1 MLIVA
6 TEHTKGACV
15 IDPADIVDVSDSDV
29 IGHCTIKCFNRSIIV
44 DIPRN
49 EVESIVLGREAY
61 EAHRLKMQGYGDRPP
76 KDITS

>member
-15 IDPADIVDVSDSDV
+15 IDPGDIIDVSDSDV
-29 IGHCTIKCFNRSIIV
+29 PNHCTVKLFNRTVVV
-44 DIPRN
+44 DIPRH

-61 EAHRLKMQGYGDRPP
+61 EAHRTKMMGYGDRPP
-76 KDITS
+76 KDIKT